1 MTEQEQTAHS
11 NEDYYRTLRTQRTLS
26 EEEEDETSI
35 HILTEYGALIYL
47 IPARRERSIHLPN
60 FLVKVG
66 LEALL

>member
-11 NEDYYRTLRTQRTLS
+11 NEDNYRALRTQRTLS
-26 EEEEDETSI
+26 EEEDETSI

-47 IPARRERSIHLPN
+47 IPARRERSIQLPN